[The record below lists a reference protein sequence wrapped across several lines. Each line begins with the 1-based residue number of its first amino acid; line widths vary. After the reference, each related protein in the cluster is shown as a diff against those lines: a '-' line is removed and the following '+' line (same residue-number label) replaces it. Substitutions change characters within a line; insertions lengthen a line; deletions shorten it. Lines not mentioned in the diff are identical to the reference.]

1 MDKIKCNIEVEVDK
15 GLFYAISALSG
26 LPLSDDTLDAIMKGD
41 SYSISISDLEI
52 PKDQRNA
59 LSLAMAAILLGKQL
73 EKEEKKKGGK

>member
-1 MDKIKCNIEVEVDK
+1 MDKIKCNIEVEVDR

-26 LPLSDDTLDAIMKGD
+26 LPLSDDTLDAIMKKD

-52 PKDQRNA
+52 PNDQRNA

>member
-1 MDKIKCNIEVEVDK
+1 MDKVKCNIEIEVDR

-26 LPLSDDTLDAIMKGD
+26 LPLSDETLDAIMKKD

-52 PKDQRNA
+52 PNDQRNA

>member
-1 MDKIKCNIEVEVDK
+1 MDKIKCNIEIELDR

-26 LPLSDDTLDAIMKGD
+26 LPLSDDTLDAIMKKD

-52 PKDQRNA
+52 PNDQRNA

-73 EKEEKKKGGK
+73 EREEKKKGGK

>member
-1 MDKIKCNIEVEVDK
+1 MDKIKCNIEIELDR

-26 LPLSDDTLDAIMKGD
+26 LPLSDDTLDAIMKKD

-52 PKDQRNA
+52 PNDQRNA

-73 EKEEKKKGGK
+73 EKEEKKKGGE

>member
-1 MDKIKCNIEVEVDK
+1 MDKIKCNIEIELDR

-26 LPLSDDTLDAIMKGD
+26 LPLSDDTLDAIMKKD

-52 PKDQRNA
+52 PNDQRNA